1 MNATLRKD
9 PWQHIGELADRLR
22 RLRPDHRNPERF
34 HMEKSEIEH
43 ELRRLAGLAG
53 PSGEVPVRVIRVP
66 KVQAIQI
73 KSRG

>member
-43 ELRRLAGLAG
+43 ELRRLASAG
-53 PSGEVPVRVIRVP
+53 PSGKAPIRVIRTP
-66 KVQAIQI
+66 TI
-73 KSRG
+73 S